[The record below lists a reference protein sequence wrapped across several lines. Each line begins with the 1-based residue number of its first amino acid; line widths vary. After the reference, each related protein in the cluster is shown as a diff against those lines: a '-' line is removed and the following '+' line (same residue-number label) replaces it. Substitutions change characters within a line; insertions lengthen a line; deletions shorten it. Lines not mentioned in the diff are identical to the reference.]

1 MRRNTGEPSDDDI
14 SLADIVILIDD
25 RRPTWRQVIY
35 REHKPDEREWPLF
48 IEVDSRKPEAIETWR
63 ERVRRIKS
71 GR

>member
-35 REHKPDEREWPLF
+35 REHKSNEREWPLF
-48 IEVDSRKPEAIETWR
+48 IEVDSRKQEDIESWR

>member
-35 REHKPDEREWPLF
+35 REHNANEKAWPLF
-48 IEVDSRKPEAIETWR
+48 IQVDSQKPEAIEAWR
-63 ERVRRIKS
+63 GRVRRIKT